1 MDDRF
6 LHEHR
11 RAPRPAFARALRE
24 QLRDA
29 DEPAPRRHPFLR
41 RAVMATGALAAVA
54 ALFFV
59 PAVRA
64 VAQNALSV
72 FRVQTFTPVEF
83 DPSKIEKL
91 GSVVDPGE
99 NPIGMVLEEPEVV
112 RKPEPPRE
120 VATLDEAGRATGLGH
135 VFEPEVLPR
144 GMSRQSI
151 AVTGA
156 GEMRVTVK
164 TAALREI
171 LDALDASDVRVPSG
185 LDGQPLAVAVPAIAL
200 QEFKSE
206 KRQVVL
212 AQAPSPEVTLPAGV
226 ELAELGEMGLRV
238 LGLSRQEARR
248 IAESVDWRS
257 TLLVPVPMGAGS
269 FQNMTV
275 RNHNALL
282 MRGDAVKGAD
292 GVTRS
297 HAVLVWAEGD
307 RVFALQ
313 GSVQPE
319 ELVQMAESLR

>member
-6 LHEHR
+6 LNEHR
-11 RAPRPAFARALRE
+11 RTPRPAFARALRE

-29 DEPAPRRHPFLR
+29 EAPARHRHPLLQR
-41 RAVMATGALAAVA
+41 LVVTTGALAAVA

-91 GSVVDPGE
+91 SGVVDPGE
-99 NPIGMVLEEPEVV
+99 NPLGMVLGEPEVV
-112 RKPEPPRE
+112 RKPEPPKE
-120 VATLDEAGRATGLGH
+120 VATLEEAAGLTGLGR
-135 VFEPEVLPR
+135 VLEPEILPR
-144 GMSRQSI
+144 GMERKSI

-164 TAALREI
+164 TQALREI
-171 LDALDASDVRVPSG
+171 LDALDAGDVRVPDG
-185 LDGQPLAVAVPAIAL
+185 LDGQPVSVAVPAIAM
-200 QEFKSE
+200 QEFRSE
-206 KRQVVL
+206 KRRVAL
-212 AQAPSPEVTLPAGV
+212 AQAASPEVTLPPGV
-226 ELAELGEMGLRV
+226 ALAELGEMGLRV

-269 FQNMTV
+269 FQNLTV

-282 MRGDAVKGAD
+282 MRDEVKAD
-292 GVTRS
+292 DGTTRTVS
-297 HAVLVWAEGD
+297 VLVWAEGD